1 MNAVFVGQLLST
13 ADEVAKLQEELE
25 QMKPLLAD
33 AVQESV
39 VTMQRISEDTVAQS
53 INRSIRKGLEWPKYQ
68 MLLRDH
74 YYSANK

>member
-53 INRSIRKGLEWPKYQ
+53 INRSIRKGLE
-68 MLLRDH
+68 
-74 YYSANK
+74 